1 MASQL
6 WAAHPCPLEMGT
18 GLYPSKLA
26 DGKLDMTSK
35 IIPVITID
43 GPSGAGKGTIAQ
55 NVASALDFH
64 ILDSGSLY
72 RLTALATQDDNIAL
86 TDEDKIAAIALNLP
100 VEFIPG
106 ESGLQILLRDEDV
119 SEAIRKE
126 DIGMRASKV
135 AAIPKVRDAL
145 LARQRCF
152 SEAPGLVADG
162 RDMGTTIFPD
172 APLKIFMTA
181 SAEERAERRYKQLK
195 DNGISANIAALV
207 NDLKLRDEQD
217 ANRAV
222 SPLKPAEDAI
232 QIDTTEM
239 GIGEVT
245 QKVLDLAKQRLKLPS

>member
-1 MASQL
+1 MN
-6 WAAHPCPLEMGT
+6 P
-18 GLYPSKLA
+18 
-26 DGKLDMTSK
+26 
-35 IIPVITID
+35 IITID

-55 NVASALDFH
+55 NVASALNFH

-72 RLTALATQDDNIAL
+72 RLTALASLDDNIDL
-86 TDEDKIAAIALNLP
+86 SDEDKIAEIALNLP
-100 VEFIPG
+100 VVFTPT
-106 ESGLQILLRDEDV
+106 ESGLQILLRDKDV

-126 DIGMRASKV
+126 EIGMRASKV
-135 AAIPKVRDAL
+135 AAIPAVRDAL
-145 LARQRCF
+145 LARQRGF

-181 SAEERAERRYKQLK
+181 SAEERAERRFKQLK
-195 DNGISANIAALV
+195 DKGISANIAALV

-222 SPLKPAEDAI
+222 SPLKPAADAI

-239 GIGEVT
+239 GIDEVT
-245 QKVLDLAKQRLKLPS
+245 QMVLDLVKQRLA